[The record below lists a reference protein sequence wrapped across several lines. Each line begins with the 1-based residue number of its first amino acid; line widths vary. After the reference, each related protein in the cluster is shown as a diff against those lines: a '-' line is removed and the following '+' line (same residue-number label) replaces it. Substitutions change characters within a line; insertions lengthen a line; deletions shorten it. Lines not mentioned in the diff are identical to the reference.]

1 MAGFKNYD
9 DVFKRVIEIDP
20 ELKPI
25 LDYAVVDTDVSTSD
39 LVEMASSPNIEWAN
53 AARTQLIRQYIKNCV
68 DYAYQRYLKTGDC
81 LSDLVQKYITKLVEL
96 VNSNKKNLAQDL
108 RRLTIEA
115 DERQPETITTELN
128 EDMVDDTDYVEIVIN
143 HRMLEDVLYS
153 MSTALSDREADLLKY
168 RFGFTDG
175 QTYTLEE
182 TANRFGVTRE
192 RVRQLEAKALRRLRS
207 NQETRHLLLHY
218 VED

>member
-9 DVFKRVIEIDP
+9 DVFKHVIEIDP

-39 LVEMASSPNIEWAN
+39 LVEMASSPNTEWAN

-96 VNSNKKNLAQDL
+96 VNANKKNLAQDL
-108 RRLTIEA
+108 RRLTIVA
-115 DERQPETITTELN
+115 DEQQPETITTELN
-128 EDMVDDTDYVEIVIN
+128 EDMVDDTDYVQVVIN
-143 HRMLEDVLYS
+143 HCMLEDVLYS
-153 MSTALSDREADLLKY
+153 MNTALSDREADLLKY

-182 TANRFGVTRE
+182 TAAKFGVTRE

-218 VED
+218 IDD